1 MRNGSERR
9 EVTRMS
15 KAKKLAAAALAVL
28 ALAAVPATG
37 ALSGGEGVHL
47 ACQGGS
53 GSTGC
58 YS

>member
-1 MRNGSERR
+1 MG
-9 EVTRMS
+9 
-15 KAKKLAAAALAVL
+15 KAKKLAVAALAVL
-28 ALAAVPATG
+28 ALAGVPVMTG

-58 YS
+58 YG

>member
-1 MRNGSERR
+1 MG
-9 EVTRMS
+9 

-28 ALAAVPATG
+28 ALAAVPATSM
-37 ALSGGEGVHL
+37 ALNGGGEGVHL

-58 YS
+58 YG